1 MSLQH
6 YYINCLFAQPL
17 MWDVCNVVPAEE
29 TFAATALPASISHKK
44 AQRSLHTPL
53 TAECEKTLTC
63 PSILLQVQGF
73 KVPTRIPD
81 GTVFVVI
88 VIF

>member
-17 MWDVCNVVPAEE
+17 MSDVCNVIPAEE

-44 AQRSLHTPL
+44 AKRSL
-53 TAECEKTLTC
+53 
-63 PSILLQVQGF
+63 LLQENFNLPSG
-73 KVPTRIPD
+73 PLATL
-81 GTVFVVI
+81 
-88 VIF
+88 